1 MIHQL
6 RQIYIKINVTDNSV
20 LNIEEEIIFL
30 NMPTQKIGIVC
41 DYWESNYVSLLC
53 CHMVRYKPVLEQEP
67 SVYTDVVWYMSYSL
81 AERQWV

>member
-1 MIHQL
+1 
-6 RQIYIKINVTDNSV
+6 
-20 LNIEEEIIFL
+20 
-30 NMPTQKIGIVC
+30 MPTQKIGIVC

>member
-30 NMPTQKIGIVC
+30 NM
-41 DYWESNYVSLLC
+41 DLC
-53 CHMVRYKPVLEQEP
+53 FLFIYSIQGLECAVFLIL
-67 SVYTDVVWYMSYSL
+67 SCI
-81 AERQWV
+81 